1 MRSNGEGPAVL
12 VAKSE
17 LDLWLALRDSELLED
32 LALDLWPL
40 ALDFRPT
47 TLVMDFQLRHLD
59 LACSDQ

>member
-17 LDLWLALRDSELLED
+17 LDLLLALRDSELLED

-40 ALDFRPT
+40 ALDLRPT

>member
-1 MRSNGEGPAVL
+1 ML
-12 VAKSE
+12 VAKSA
-17 LDLWLALRDSELLED
+17 LDLLLALRDSELLED

-40 ALDFRPT
+40 ALDLRPI

>member
-1 MRSNGEGPAVL
+1 MRSNGEGPAVF
-12 VAKSE
+12 VAKSA

-59 LACSDQ
+59 LAYSDQ